1 MLDIVKLEFKIS
13 GSDSFK
19 EVEVSAKD
27 LAEAIAFIPLNPRS
41 SKTARVD
48 YYISH
53 AAVTEFQKALYFV
66 ALVQIKHVG
75 GFVNAR
81 RFGVVN
87 LQ

>member
-41 SKTARVD
+41 SKTQAEQMMLETQQL
-48 YYISH
+48 I
-53 AAVTEFQKALYFV
+53 EEIQKDS
-66 ALVQIKHVG
+66 G
-75 GFVNAR
+75 C
-81 RFGVVN
+81 N
-87 LQ
+87 LATC